1 MRWKNSIRLRSN
13 EAYLPERR
21 KVEKIFGGARAR
33 DDDASAVT
41 HGQ

>member
-21 KVEKIFGGARAR
+21 KVEKILE
-33 DDDASAVT
+33 
-41 HGQ
+41 GQEREMPMPQR